1 MYHLELKLHDK
12 IALNKLMIFKWEIY
26 LNKNTEFTKFL
37 KVTYEWLIFGKPKAV
52 CDLPIL
58 SNDDTSHE

>member
-37 KVTYEWLIFGKPKAV
+37 KVTYE
-52 CDLPIL
+52 
-58 SNDDTSHE
+58 